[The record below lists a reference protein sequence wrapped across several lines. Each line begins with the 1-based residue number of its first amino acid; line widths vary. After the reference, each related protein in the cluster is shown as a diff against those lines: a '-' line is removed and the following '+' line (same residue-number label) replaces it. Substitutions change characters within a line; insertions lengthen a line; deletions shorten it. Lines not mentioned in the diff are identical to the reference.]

1 MIRELHF
8 PTPIYLFDHN
18 DPSLN
23 IQLEKDILN
32 WMKEDK
38 GMSKTN
44 IKGWHST
51 TDMNTKPEYQRLVK
65 GLFEA
70 QFKIYEEE
78 HLDSEPYLGGM
89 WANVN
94 PPGGMNRAHIHPN
107 SLWSGVYY
115 VKAPENCGI
124 LRIDDPRTS
133 AAMSRPNMKEG
144 DVPARVHREACY
156 KPIAGCL
163 IMFPSWVTH
172 CVDPNESDDLRIS
185 VSFNF
190 LQKTLMV

>member
-1 MIRELHF
+1 MFRELHF
-8 PTPIYLFDHN
+8 PTPIYIFDHN

-51 TDMNTKPEYQRLVK
+51 TDMNTKPEYQRLVQ

-78 HLDSEPYLGGM
+78 HLTSEPYLGGM

-94 PPGGMNRAHIHPN
+94 PPGGMNRAHMHPN

-115 VKAPENCGI
+115 VKAPQNCGH
-124 LRIDDPRTS
+124 LKIDDPRS
-133 AAMSRPNMKEG
+133 VASMSRPKQKEEQLP
-144 DVPARVHREACY
+144 DRLLRETHY
-156 KPIAGCL
+156 EPIAGRC
-163 IMFPSWVTH
+163 IMFPSWLMH
-172 CVDPNESDDLRIS
+172 CVDPNNSNDIRIS

-190 LQKTLMV
+190 LQKGMFV

>member
-8 PTPIYLFDHN
+8 PTPIYIFDHN

-32 WMKEDK
+32 WMNHDK

-156 KPIAGCL
+156 KPIAGLL
-163 IMFPSWVTH
+163 IMFPSWATH
-172 CVDPNESDDLRIS
+172 HQDPNESHDLRIS